1 MSDINVVPYIDVM
14 LVLLVIFMITAPLL
28 TQGVQ
33 VELPQADAEILP
45 KEQDEPVVV
54 TVSAGG
60 ELFIDVGEGKSH
72 PVSPDT
78 LRQRV
83 AAVLRNK
90 PKTPIMIRADSRVDY
105 GRVVEAMVLV
115 QGGGAP
121 SVGLIT
127 EPPEV
132 R

>member
-1 MSDINVVPYIDVM
+1 MADINVVPYIDVM

-28 TQGVQ
+28 TQGVR
-33 VELPQADAEILP
+33 VELPQADAEPLP
-45 KEQDEPVVV
+45 KEQDGPVVV
-54 TVSAGG
+54 TVNASG
-60 ELFIDVGEGKSH
+60 ELFIDVGEGKGQ
-72 PVSPDT
+72 PVDPDA
-78 LRQRV
+78 LQQRV

-90 PKTPIMIRADSRVDY
+90 PGTPIMIRGDARVDY

-115 QGGGAP
+115 QAGGAP

-127 EPPEV
+127 EPPEF